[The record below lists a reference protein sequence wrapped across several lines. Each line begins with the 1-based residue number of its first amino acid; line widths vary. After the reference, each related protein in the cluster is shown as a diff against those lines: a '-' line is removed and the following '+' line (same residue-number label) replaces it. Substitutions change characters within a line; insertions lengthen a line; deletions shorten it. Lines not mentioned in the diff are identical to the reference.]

1 MKLLSKALKA
11 NEEKKKQAFMY
22 YFKGWVFEKAAWE
35 LGRLFNEPFGELGFT
50 VYPGIF
56 LLSLYGY

>member
-1 MKLLSKALKA
+1 MR
-11 NEEKKKQAFMY
+11 KKKQDFMY
-22 YFKGWVFEKAAWE
+22 YFKGWVFEKADWE